1 MHHVETLPNNIELH
15 QMQSTRRKMKTT
27 YEYNDFEQNALFAQA
42 NKLIM
47 SNLKAKVS

>member
-1 MHHVETLPNNIELH
+1 
-15 QMQSTRRKMKTT
+15 MKTT